1 MRMVFSD
8 SFVLGV
14 VLLDQE
20 SDSPLGK
27 LAGAYTPRLAGR
39 ASAFLQ
45 AAFAVAESW
54 RQPPNSPAPAMTA
67 APTPFRPSVTVAAVI
82 ERDGRFLLVQEETA
96 DGVRLNQPAGHLDP
110 DETLPAACA
119 REVLEETA
127 YQFTPTALLG
137 AYLARYES
145 PRTGEA
151 VTYLRFAFTGVLGE
165 HVSSRALD
173 EGILGTLWLT
183 REEIAARAAE
193 HRTPIL
199 MQCID
204 DYLAGRRFPL
214 ELLYAHESAV

>member
-1 MRMVFSD
+1 MS
-8 SFVLGV
+8 
-14 VLLDQE
+14 
-20 SDSPLGK
+20 
-27 LAGAYTPRLAGR
+27 
-39 ASAFLQ
+39 
-45 AAFAVAESW
+45 
-54 RQPPNSPAPAMTA
+54 A
-67 APTPFRPSVTVAAVI
+67 APTPFSPSVTVAAVI

-127 YQFTPTALLG
+127 YQFRPTALLG
-137 AYLARYES
+137 AYLARYQS
-145 PRTGEA
+145 PNTGEA
-151 VTYLRFAFTGVLGE
+151 VTYLRFAFTGMLGE
-165 HVSSRALD
+165 HLADRALD

-183 REEIAARAAE
+183 REEIAARVAE

-214 ELLYAHESAV
+214 ELLYAHESVLGLGGVPSTVQTNWAPACAGATGK

>member
-1 MRMVFSD
+1 M
-8 SFVLGV
+8 
-14 VLLDQE
+14 
-20 SDSPLGK
+20 
-27 LAGAYTPRLAGR
+27 
-39 ASAFLQ
+39 SA
-45 AAFAVAESW
+45 
-54 RQPPNSPAPAMTA
+54 APA
-67 APTPFRPSVTVAAVI
+67 PFRPSVTVAAVI

-127 YQFTPTALLG
+127 YRFTPTALLG
-137 AYLARYES
+137 AYLARYQS
-145 PRTGEA
+145 WSGDS

-165 HVSSRALD
+165 HIAGRALD
-173 EGILGTLWLT
+173 YGILGTLWLT

-204 DYLAGRRFPL
+204 DYLAGRRLPL
-214 ELLYAHESAV
+214 DALFAHPSALGLQAGRSPTTVRP

>member
-1 MRMVFSD
+1 M
-8 SFVLGV
+8 
-14 VLLDQE
+14 
-20 SDSPLGK
+20 
-27 LAGAYTPRLAGR
+27 
-39 ASAFLQ
+39 SAL
-45 AAFAVAESW
+45 
-54 RQPPNSPAPAMTA
+54 PA
-67 APTPFRPSVTVAAVI
+67 PFRPSVTVAAVI

-127 YQFTPTALLG
+127 YRFTPTALLG
-137 AYLARYES
+137 AYLARYQS
-145 PRTGEA
+145 WSGDS
-151 VTYLRFAFTGVLGE
+151 VTYLRFAFTGTLGE
-165 HVSSRALD
+165 HIAGRALD

-204 DYLAGRRFPL
+204 DYLAGRRLPL
-214 ELLYAHESAV
+214 DALFTHPSALGLQAALAPLPAKA

>member
-1 MRMVFSD
+1 MS
-8 SFVLGV
+8 
-14 VLLDQE
+14 
-20 SDSPLGK
+20 
-27 LAGAYTPRLAGR
+27 
-39 ASAFLQ
+39 
-45 AAFAVAESW
+45 
-54 RQPPNSPAPAMTA
+54 A

-127 YQFTPTALLG
+127 YHFTPTALLG
-137 AYLARYES
+137 AYLARYQS
-145 PRTGEA
+145 WTGVS
-151 VTYLRFAFTGVLGE
+151 VTYLRFAFTGTLGE
-165 HVSSRALD
+165 HIAGRALD
-173 EGILGTLWLT
+173 HGILGTLWLT

-204 DYLAGRRFPL
+204 DYLAGRRLPL
-214 ELLYAHESAV
+214 DALVTHPSALGLQAARAPSPA